1 MEKRT
6 NNIKEEFNPDV
17 LGAAMP
23 GQSLTANPGQFPYEK
38 PPVTVDPVEAIE
50 AIVESIQKP
59 NTSRSFA
66 KLLEAGLSAETIAS
80 GLSLQ
85 GVSEGIF
92 DPDVA
97 ELIKP
102 VLIFYIVEIGE
113 EHNVEDMNVL
123 DSMPNQGM
131 SDTEGIHLLEMT
143 SPIDRLPKK
152 MKQIEGYLNVSNNE
166 EEGMMDEEPM
176 EDTEMSI
183 GFIDRNRGVN

>member
-143 SPIDRLPKK
+143 SPNDRLPKK
-152 MKQIEGYLNVSNNE
+152 MQQIEGYLNVSNNE
-166 EEGMMDEEPM
+166 EEEMMDEESM

>member
-143 SPIDRLPKK
+143 SPNDRLPKK
-152 MKQIEGYLNVSNNE
+152 MQQIERYLNVSNNE
-166 EEGMMDEEPM
+166 EEEMIDEESM

>member
-131 SDTEGIHLLEMT
+131 SDTEGMHLLEMT
-143 SPIDRLPKK
+143 SPNDRLPKK

-166 EEGMMDEEPM
+166 EEMMDEESI

>member
-131 SDTEGIHLLEMT
+131 SDTEGMHLLEMT
-143 SPIDRLPKK
+143 SPNDRLPKK

>member
-143 SPIDRLPKK
+143 SPNDRLPKK
-152 MKQIEGYLNVSNNE
+152 MQQIEGYLNVSNNE
-166 EEGMMDEEPM
+166 EEEMIDEESM